1 MQGKKCVLIY
11 SEKVNLHTHT
21 HTHTHTRKEREWQM
35 QVKGL
40 LVFIILVSQLS
51 YRFKTFQ
58 NKKLWWVKQP
68 ERRVKERN
76 LSQKFSW
83 TPEKMVAAVNEIT
96 SPYVSQ
102 RVSEKKQEMNNSS
115 YCFTIVV
122 DHQEWETQK
131 DVRRVDNK
139 FSL

>member
-1 MQGKKCVLIY
+1 M
-11 SEKVNLHTHT
+11 
-21 HTHTHTRKEREWQM
+21 
-35 QVKGL
+35 
-40 LVFIILVSQLS
+40 
-51 YRFKTFQ
+51 
-58 NKKLWWVKQP
+58 
-68 ERRVKERN
+68 
-76 LSQKFSW
+76 
-83 TPEKMVAAVNEIT
+83 NEIT

-131 DVRRVDNK
+131 DGRRVDNK

>member
-1 MQGKKCVLIY
+1 MVHSKEEILLKTWHLRERYNFI
-11 SEKVNLHTHT
+11 KNKNFKNHTNQNRT
-21 HTHTHTRKEREWQM
+21 
-35 QVKGL
+35 
-40 LVFIILVSQLS
+40 
-51 YRFKTFQ
+51 KTFQ